1 MSKRG
6 LYPSISK
13 KNTKSIKIVKNY
25 MNFLQYADGKNDLE
39 NISKIIK
46 LKKGAV
52 LNIYK
57 LLKKKGIIL

>member
-1 MSKRG
+1 
-6 LYPSISK
+6 
-13 KNTKSIKIVKNY
+13 

>member
-46 LKKGAV
+46 
-52 LNIYK
+52 N
-57 LLKKKGIIL
+57 